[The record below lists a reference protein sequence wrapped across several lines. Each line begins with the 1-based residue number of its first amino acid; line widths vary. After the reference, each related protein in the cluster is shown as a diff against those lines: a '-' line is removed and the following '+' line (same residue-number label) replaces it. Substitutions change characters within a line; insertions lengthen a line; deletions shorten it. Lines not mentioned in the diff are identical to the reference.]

1 MVDMVP
7 ILFVVV
13 TNILSCKYERYIHI
27 YLKIEDHPM
36 QYINSLGVTDLP
48 SYKKFLSRQ
57 LFSYIEDIEAALE

>member
-1 MVDMVP
+1 
-7 ILFVVV
+7 
-13 TNILSCKYERYIHI
+13 
-27 YLKIEDHPM
+27 M